1 MQAAST
7 YTGLLP
13 LAFIPLV
20 LRHLMQSHATSAA
33 APYLAL
39 TSKAYF
45 VGRAVAVV
53 RGAGAPGEVRGLTRR
68 GVRQA
73 YEQRV

>member
-1 MQAAST
+1 
-7 YTGLLP
+7 
-13 LAFIPLV
+13 
-20 LRHLMQSHATSAA
+20 MQSHATSAA